1 MAFQTRIAHASD
13 ADEKFAYP
21 RRPGASASPV
31 SGKKWKFAPTAPAL
45 LDEVPM
51 TYPKDPVPTT
61 IPATATWLG
70 AAGVLPFLACGV
82 TALYGGVGSEL
93 RADALQV
100 MVLYGAV
107 ILSFLGGARWG
118 LAMQH
123 VGEETQARGFALS
136 CIPALAAWGATF
148 LSAGWALALLGVAF
162 AVQGAWDAYDAGRF
176 HIPKWYGALRVW
188 LTLTVTGI
196 LALTLVAI
204 GL

>member
-1 MAFQTRIAHASD
+1 
-13 ADEKFAYP
+13 
-21 RRPGASASPV
+21 
-31 SGKKWKFAPTAPAL
+31 
-45 LDEVPM
+45 M
-51 TYPKDPVPTT
+51 TYPKDPVPTSV
-61 IPATATWLG
+61 PASATWLG
-70 AAGVLPFLACGV
+70 AAGVLPFLACAAV
-82 TALYGGVGSEL
+82 ALYGGIGSAL
-93 RADALQV
+93 RAEALQV

-123 VGEETQARGFALS
+123 PSIEIQARGFALS
-136 CIPALAAWGATF
+136 CIPALVAWFSTF
-148 LSAGWALALLGVAF
+148 LTDGWALALLGAAF

-188 LTLTVTGI
+188 LTLTVTAI